1 MIRYIALLRG
11 INVSGQKKIKMAD
24 LKALMGDSLGFEN
37 VVTYIQSGN
46 VIFET
51 TTKRV
56 DTLERQIKKGILDTF
71 GFDVP
76 VLVKTKEQL
85 QSVLER
91 SPFQN
96 AEDLAA
102 NKIYYVLLQQAPA
115 ASSINEMEKITYQTE
130 EFRITEQC
138 VYLNCLMG
146 AGKAKLNNNL
156 VERKLGVQ
164 ATTRNDRTMRKLLE
178 LASV

>member
-11 INVSGQKKIKMAD
+11 INVSGQRKIKMTD
-24 LKALMGDSLGFEN
+24 LRALMADKLGFEN

-46 VIFET
+46 IVFET
-51 TTKRV
+51 AEKRI
-56 DTLERQIKKGILDTF
+56 DTIEDKINQGILTVF

-76 VLVKTKEQL
+76 VLVKTGAQL
-85 QSVLER
+85 RSVLES

-96 AEDLAA
+96 AEDLEA
-102 NKIYYVLLQQAPA
+102 NRIYYVLLKQLPK
-115 ASSINEMEKITYQTE
+115 ASAINEMEEMTYPNE

-138 VYLNCLMG
+138 VYLNCFKG

-156 VERKLGVQ
+156 LERKLGVQ
-164 ATTRNDRTMRKLLE
+164 ATTRNNRTMRKLLE
-178 LASV
+178 LASA

>member
-1 MIRYIALLRG
+1 MRYIALLRG
-11 INVSGQKKIKMAD
+11 INVSGQKKIKMVD
-24 LKALMGDSLGFEN
+24 LKALFADTLGFEN

-46 VIFET
+46 IVFDT
-51 TTKRV
+51 TMKPM
-56 DTLERQIKKGILDTF
+56 DTIENKINQGILKTF

-76 VLVKTKEQL
+76 VLVRTEAQL
-85 QSVLER
+85 RSVLER

-102 NKIYYVLLQQAPA
+102 NRIYYVLLKQAPE
-115 ASSINEMEKITYQTE
+115 ASAITKMEQLTFQHE

-138 VYLNCLMG
+138 VYLNCFKG

-156 VERKLGVQ
+156 LERKLGVE

-178 LASV
+178 LASL